1 MEDKIIRFSVSL
13 PEELL
18 AELDKQVIGEG
29 YVSRSE
35 FVRDV
40 IREKTAKNQWTDET
54 SEVFG
59 VLTLIYDHHQK
70 ELSAK
75 MIDIQHQKGLNIL
88 CTTHVHID
96 HHNCMETIMVKG
108 TPGEI
113 EKIAKQIGGL
123 KGVKFSELTR
133 TAKL

>member
-75 MIDIQHQKGLNIL
+75 
-88 CTTHVHID
+88 
-96 HHNCMETIMVKG
+96 
-108 TPGEI
+108 PGEI
-113 EKIAKQIGGL
+113 EKIANQIGGL